1 MILIT
6 SEDTKK
12 DIMKVIDIIQRAKNP
27 LVSYEIIPPKRG
39 GTIQQIFELI
49 EPLQKY
55 TPPFIDVTSHAAE
68 VQFEELANGV
78 VKRTVKR
85 KRPGTL
91 GLCAAIKSKFGIET
105 VPHLLC
111 EGFTREETEDALIEL
126 NYLGIQNVLALRG
139 DHHGFLKPLAS
150 NRSRNTYAADLV
162 HQITAMN
169 RGEYLEEMLDAA
181 KTDFCIGVAGYPEKH
196 FEAPNMQRDIQH
208 LKLKVEAGADYI
220 VTQMFFENRHFFAFV
235 DACRAAGIT
244 VPIIPGL
251 KVLTSK
257 THLKSLPK
265 SFYLEL
271 PEPLVMEVEA
281 ATKEQVPEIGM
292 RWAIRQ
298 AEELLSNGYNV
309 HFYIMQQAKHIVPV
323 VDMLHK
329 MA

>member
-1 MILIT
+1 
-6 SEDTKK
+6 
-12 DIMKVIDIIQRAKNP
+12 MKVIDIIERAKNP

-49 EPLQKY
+49 EPLQKFN
-55 TPPFIDVTSHAAE
+55 PPFIDVTSHAAE
-68 VQFEELANGV
+68 VQYEELANGV

-91 GLCAAIKSKFGIET
+91 GMCAAIKGKFGIET

-139 DHHGFLKPLAS
+139 DQHGFSKPIAT
-150 NRSRNTYAADLV
+150 NRSRNDFASDLV
-162 HQITAMN
+162 KQITAMN

-181 KTDFCIGVAGYPEKH
+181 GTDFCIGVAGYPEKH
-196 FEAPNMQRDIQH
+196 FESPNMQRDIH
-208 LKLKVEAGADYI
+208 YLKQKVDAGAAYI
-220 VTQMFFENRHFFAFV
+220 VTQMFFDNRHFFTFV
-235 DACRAAGIT
+235 ETCRAAGIT

-251 KVLTSK
+251 KVLTTK
-257 THLKSLPK
+257 NHLKSLPK

-271 PEPLVMEVEA
+271 PEELVQEIEQA
-281 ATKEQVPEIGM
+281 PKERVPEIGM
-292 RWAIRQ
+292 KWAIKQ

-323 VDMLHK
+323 VEALYK